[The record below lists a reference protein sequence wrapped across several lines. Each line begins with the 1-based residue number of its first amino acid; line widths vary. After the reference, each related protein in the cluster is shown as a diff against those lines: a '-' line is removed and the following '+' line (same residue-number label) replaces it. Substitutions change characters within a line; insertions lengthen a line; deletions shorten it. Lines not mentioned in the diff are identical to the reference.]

1 MAQLQGLRV
10 QHALSMPQYPVWR
23 SGMNAEKMTA
33 GKVDI
38 IRGRSLGI
46 MGGALIYNRYT
57 IQRGLLTNLL

>member
-1 MAQLQGLRV
+1 
-10 QHALSMPQYPVWR
+10 
-23 SGMNAEKMTA
+23 MNAEKMTA